1 MAVSTF
7 FNNYNRKQDQELMD
21 DLLVESIRIHG
32 VDTVYVARKT
42 DNVDKMMNEDDTA
55 VFYGAYEMEMYVKN
69 VDNFGGQGDF
79 MSKFGL
85 QINDTI
91 TMSLAIR
98 TFNKYATRVD
108 PDLTRPREGDLVYLP
123 MNKKFFEVMH
133 VEHESVFYQFGSLR
147 IYDLKLEL
155 FQYSNEIFETGN
167 ITIDQFHDG
176 FKTATADT
184 LEELHDLDPIAN
196 NIFFEDESN
205 EILDFSVTDPFSEI
219 IERPTDR

>member
-205 EILDFSVTDPFSEI
+205 EILDFSETDPFSEI
-219 IERPTDR
+219 IDRPTDR

>member
-1 MAVSTF
+1 MATSTF

-205 EILDFSVTDPFSEI
+205 EILDFSVSDPFSEI
-219 IERPTDR
+219 IDRPTDR